1 LCEGHFY
8 TIAKKIL
15 KGNLPMAQDIESLVR
30 ANKQEL
36 AELEKAVGYRFTDL
50 RLLQNAVVHSSYA
63 FEQGLVVGSNERL
76 EYLGDAVLDLVVG
89 HLLFKRY
96 PRLQEGELS
105 KLRASLVN
113 EQHLA
118 KMAREIDLGRYLALG
133 KGEDSSQG
141 RSKSSILSC
150 AYEAV
155 LGAMF
160 EDGGYTAVVEVVG
173 RLFATEID
181 GKKEELLI
189 GDAKSR
195 LQEVLQ
201 EKYNQAPTYRIEAE
215 DGPSH
220 QRQFTAA
227 VCFQERVLGTGQASS
242 KKEAEQRAAAAALE
256 AIRDPEG

>member
-1 LCEGHFY
+1 
-8 TIAKKIL
+8 
-15 KGNLPMAQDIESLVR
+15 MAQDIDTLVR
-30 ANKQEL
+30 ANKEEL
-36 AELEKAVGYRFTDL
+36 AGLEKALGYRFTDL
-50 RLLQNAVVHSSYA
+50 RLLQKAVIHSSYA
-63 FEQGLVVGSNERL
+63 FERNLATGSNERL
-76 EYLGDAVLDLVVG
+76 EFLGDAVLDLVVG
-89 HLLFKRY
+89 HHLYLRY
-96 PRLQEGELS
+96 PQLQEGELS

-118 KMAREIDLGRYLALG
+118 KMARDLDLGRYLALG

-150 AYEAV
+150 AYEAL
-155 LGAMF
+155 LGAIF
-160 EDGGYTAVVEVVG
+160 EDGGYPAVAEVIDC
-173 RLFATEID
+173 LFTGEID

-195 LQEVLQ
+195 LQEILQ

-227 VCFQERVLGTGQASS
+227 VCFQERVLATGQAGS

-256 AIRDPEG
+256 LLRANGS